1 MKMHTHTHTEMKH
14 LEDQSLESAV
24 HSGIF
29 INYNRAYYMMAQP
42 PIMFSYLEVRNKT
55 SFLRINGNNKF
66 INYSYIS
73 LQQGDENGW

>member
-1 MKMHTHTHTEMKH
+1 
-14 LEDQSLESAV
+14 
-24 HSGIF
+24 
-29 INYNRAYYMMAQP
+29 MMAQP

-66 INYSYIS
+66 INYSYVS